1 MGVLADIY
9 SGGNTLK
16 RRLNALVDDPAGT
29 LALGVTRFGEDQNE
43 LLNLLTNAYPMAGER
58 TVLNSP
64 ERERHVFDGRIAED
78 GFSADQTGLYAKQ
91 AMQADSVVMPP
102 SNGSA
107 YPALHS
113 KDMIDPKTGQRYN
126 AMMPLVPTTNG
137 FELITVI
144 PKGLQ
149 KNKTPKR

>member
-64 ERERHVFDGRIAED
+64 EQVDAGWGR
-78 GFSADQTGLYAKQ
+78 F
-91 AMQADSVVMPP
+91 P
-102 SNGSA
+102 SLVLSQFFNCHEHCTHFASTSEA
-107 YPALHS
+107 YPSAS
-113 KDMIDPKTGQRYN
+113 P
-126 AMMPLVPTTNG
+126 PVNG
-137 FELITVI
+137 EPEF
-144 PKGLQ
+144 
-149 KNKTPKR
+149 